1 MDIRTDTQNKATW
14 RKETMNKKNDIHII
28 REIREFLVS
37 INLRNKEV
45 IAI

>member
-1 MDIRTDTQNKATW
+1 
-14 RKETMNKKNDIHII
+14 MNLKKDIHII

-45 IAI
+45 IAIKKKKKEQ